1 MRLTFNHGHLL
12 RKAAIYLAYIVT
24 AKDLKRINFA
34 PSSVVE
40 EVLQNVRTLLNTIRG
55 EVVLDRAFG
64 MPADIVDMPIQKA
77 QAALSS
83 AIFTQ
88 IKRYEPRA
96 TVVQISFKGGVSG
109 KLDPVVE
116 VRIHETE

>member
-1 MRLTFNHGHLL
+1 MYHGTSYKAIVFL
-12 RKAAIYLAYIVT
+12 RASNPQKNPQFISPPIEGG
-24 AKDLKRINFA
+24 DFFR
-34 PSSVVE
+34 
-40 EVLQNVRTLLNTIRG
+40 VRLNTIRG

-96 TVVQISFKGGVSG
+96 TVVQISFTGDVSG

-116 VRIHETE
+116 VKIHETE